1 MSSKS
6 KTPQKKIPV
15 SVVAKPGSSRANK
28 TGSWR
33 IQYPVCDKS
42 KCTACGLC
50 VLYCPE
56 GVIKVD
62 KQNKYIVD
70 LDFCKGCGICAVIC
84 PVKALEMKPEKR

>member
-1 MSSKS
+1 MSTS
-6 KTPQKKIPV
+6 KTTAKKIPV
-15 SVVAKPGSSRANK
+15 SVVAKPGSTRANK

-33 IQYPVCDKS
+33 TKHPVCDKN
-42 KCTACGLC
+42 KCTACTLC

-62 KQNKYIVD
+62 KKNKFEVD
-70 LDFCKGCGICAVIC
+70 LDYCKGCGICVEVC

>member
-1 MSSKS
+1 MSTKS
-6 KTPQKKIPV
+6 TTAPKKTPV
-15 SVVAKPGSSRANK
+15 SVIAKPGTSRANK

-33 IQYPVCDKS
+33 TQYPVCDKN
-42 KCTACGLC
+42 KCTACTLC

-62 KQNKYIVD
+62 KKNKYEVD
-70 LDFCKGCGICAVIC
+70 LNYCKGCGICAVIC